1 MEAPSSPTASS
12 PQPLA
17 GQHAFITGG
26 GSGIGLGAAQAM
38 IADGALVT
46 IVGRTEATLRDAA
59 EQLGEHASIAIGD
72 VGDEASVAAAVEQA
86 NDRAPLTIAV
96 ANAGRGGGGPLLH
109 LDLDTWDDTLRTNL
123 TGTFLT
129 FKHAAQALR
138 ANGGGAM
145 CAVSSIA
152 GVRTHRFFGAYSPA
166 KAGVNNL
173 VENAADELGSLGIR
187 VNAVAPG
194 LVETDLSMSL
204 QSSEEINGRSVNR
217 RRASLAARPQH
228 RFVARTR
235 RRRSSAGE
243 SARQP
248 RQQLAHPAEPEESRN
263 DRSHRRTSRHRSAG
277 THVGHHDGAPYQAQR
292 HRWRNDVGARC
303 CAQPTRRRIAAVG
316 RRAQRRARHVLR
328 RYRHG
333 RDQRH
338 PLVCPKPSAA

>member
-1 MEAPSSPTASS
+1 
-12 PQPLA
+12 
-17 GQHAFITGG
+17 
-26 GSGIGLGAAQAM
+26 M

-204 QSSEEINGRSVNR
+204 QSSEEINEDYRLNMPLGRRGTVTDVAN
-217 RRASLAARPQH
+217 AI
-228 RFVARTR
+228 RFLCGPE
-235 RRRSSAGE
+235 SSWITGVVL
-243 SARQP
+243 SI
-248 RQQLAHPAEPEESRN
+248 
-263 DRSHRRTSRHRSAG
+263 DG
-277 THVGHHDGAPYQAQR
+277 GHH
-292 HRWRNDVGARC
+292 
-303 CAQPTRRRIAAVG
+303 
-316 RRAQRRARHVLR
+316 LR
-328 RYRHG
+328 RG
-333 RDQRH
+333 PNIDSLLA
-338 PLVCPKPSAA
+338 PGVDDLPPVSPPGSPANS